1 MDKKSLKKLLESLDK
16 GELSIDDVLE
26 RLRTLP
32 FEDIGYAKLD
42 HHRTMRRGFPE
53 VVFCLGKTE
62 EQTLEIAGKFL
73 KRQGLAVLTKV
84 SPELS
89 SALKRR
95 FKTKVQYVP
104 QARMVFLGK
113 TSERIKGKITV
124 VTAGTSDI
132 PVAEE
137 AAVLCEKFGLKVSR
151 IYDVGVAGVHRV
163 LPSLPEINSS
173 DVVIVVAGM
182 EGALPSVIA
191 GLTDKPV
198 IAVPTSIGYGA
209 SFQGVTALLGMLC
222 SCSPGIAI
230 VNIDNGFGA
239 GVFALSIIR
248 LADSKK

>member
-1 MDKKSLKKLLESLDK
+1 MAKKKLRD
-16 GELSIDDVLE
+16 
-26 RLRTLP
+26 LP
-32 FEDIGYAKLD
+32 YEEMGYAKLD
-42 HHRTMRRGFPE
+42 HHRAKRRGFPE
-53 VVFCLGKTE
+53 AIFCSGKTQ
-62 EQTLEIAGKFL
+62 EQVLEIADRIL
-73 KRQGLAVLTKV
+73 RAQGSAMLTKV
-84 SPELS
+84 DEKLA

-95 FKTKVQYVP
+95 FKGKVEHVP
-104 QARMVFLGK
+104 VARLVFLGK
-113 TSERIKGKITV
+113 TTERLKGRVAV

-132 PVAEE
+132 PIAEE
-137 AAVLCEKFGLKVSR
+137 AVSICECFGVKVER

-163 LPSLPEINSS
+163 IPSLPAINNS

-191 GLTDKPV
+191 GLTDRPV

-209 SFQGVTALLGMLC
+209 NFDGITALLGMLC

-248 LADSKK
+248 LTRSKN